1 MTLFMVTT
9 ANKPS
14 SSRAGRG
21 LPLNFEAI
29 AISNLQIEKLHQL
42 GIEYD
47 KVTGHRV
54 DGIYNDDEDND

>member
-1 MTLFMVTT
+1 MH
-9 ANKPS
+9 
-14 SSRAGRG
+14 
-21 LPLNFEAI
+21 FEAI

-54 DGIYNDDEDND
+54 DGIFNDEEDDDDDE